1 MQITE
6 VQINKLMSE
15 EGDDLKGYASVTF
28 DGTFAVHG
36 IRIVEDKSGALF
48 ISFPARRRKN
58 GGYNDIAHPTNNVLR
73 QRISE
78 AVLEKYREFT
88 ESVAYATK
96 K

>member
-1 MQITE
+1 MQITD

-28 DGTFAVHG
+28 DGAFAVHG
-36 IRIVEDKSGALF
+36 IRIVEDKGGALF

-73 QRISE
+73 QQISD
-78 AVLEKYREFT
+78 AVLAKYQEFA
-88 ESVAYATK
+88 ESVAYAAK